1 MKKYFLLVSVMMLL
15 LGMLLTGCEQDK
27 KGDQI
32 VWKEYATEH
41 YSLKYPAA
49 WNIFNEDES
58 ASFSNV
64 FFTPKEVAKTTK
76 EILEVYFG
84 VTFVIEK
91 GPEFPPEIPE
101 EDFYAEMLIKVK
113 ERERDAEFKVISH
126 GKTSIDGKPA
136 YRIESQII
144 PNPASGLPFEAK
156 VVEISLYNIYN
167 IAELYFFAKTDQYD
181 ANIGIANEMFKSF
194 KW

>member
-32 VWKEYATEH
+32 VWKEYATEY
-41 YSLKYPAA
+41 YSLKYPAG
-49 WNIFNEDES
+49 WNIFNEDEC

-64 FFTPKEVAKTTK
+64 FFTPKEVAKTTE
-76 EILEVYFG
+76 EILEVFFG

-91 GPEFPPEIPE
+91 GPEFPE
-101 EDFYAEMLIKVK
+101 EDFYAEMLIKVE
-113 ERERDAEFKVISH
+113 ERERDPESKVISH
-126 GKTSIDGKPA
+126 GKTIIDGKPA

-144 PNPASGLPFEAK
+144 PDPAIESSFEAK
-156 VVEISLYNIYN
+156 LVEISLYNIYN
-167 IAELYFFAKTDQYD
+167 IAELYFLAKTDQYD
-181 ANIGIANEMFKSF
+181 TNIGIANEMFKSF